1 MIVRGRRDWM
11 QYRLLALDIDGTLL
25 NSRSELAAR
34 TVAAVRQA
42 CAAGIKVCLVSGRR
56 PRSMARISDQIGLD
70 TPLVALNGGNITTP
84 DTLQALH
91 TIALDRPKVEPIM
104 RAWWNAGLT
113 TFASRG
119 TAYPPDMYY
128 DLDPS
133 IPQSQEYIKV
143 EGENIAKVYS
153 LAESTDWNP
162 LRLSVNDN
170 EEQISYARDL
180 AKPFLDAQH
189 IRPLLSN
196 HYDGSWYYELYPTQ
210 ATKAN
215 GLRFLGEYFGIQPEE
230 MVAVGDHINDL
241 DMIEFAGLGVAM
253 GNAQPAAKEVADLV
267 IGHHDE
273 DGLAVFIED
282 YLLKEAGRGRKIV

>member
-1 MIVRGRRDWM
+1 M
-11 QYRLLALDIDGTLL
+11 QCRLLALDIDGTLL
-25 NSRSELAAR
+25 NSRSELSAR
-34 TVAAVRQA
+34 TAKAVREA

-70 TPLVALNGGNITTP
+70 SPLVALNGGTITTP

-91 TIALDRPKVEPIM
+91 TIALERCKVEPIM

-119 TAYPPDMYY
+119 IAHPPDIYY
-128 DLDPS
+128 DLNPS
-133 IPQSQEYIKV
+133 IPQCQEYIEF
-143 EGENIAKVYS
+143 EGDNIAKVDS
-153 LAESTDWNP
+153 LAESTDWDP

-170 EEQISYARDL
+170 EEQICHARSL
-180 AKPFLDAQH
+180 AEPFLDAQH

-196 HYDGSWYYELYPTQ
+196 HYDGSWYYELYPAQ

-215 GLRFLGEYFGIQPEE
+215 GLRFLGEYFGIRPEE

-253 GNAQPAAKEVADLV
+253 GNAQTAAKEIADLV
-267 IGHHDE
+267 IGHHDA

-282 YLLKEAGRGRKIV
+282 YLLREAGRKIV